1 MGYFTYSYMGYFSYL
16 IWMLPA
22 ILLSLFAQIM
32 VKSAYAKNSK
42 IRNSRGLTG
51 AEAAR
56 QVLLQNNIT
65 NVAIVPVSG
74 KLTDHFDP
82 RTNTIHLSEGVF
94 NSASI
99 AAVGVAAHEAGHAVQ
114 HAQGYAPNK
123 IRSTLVPITNFGS
136 RIGWILILIGLSLS
150 GYYYYSTTTDSSSAT
165 YQLGGVLLVIG
176 IILYSTSLL
185 FTLVTLPVEFN
196 ASRRA
201 LECIENSGLLQGE
214 EIKGAKQTLRAAA
227 LTYVAAAVTAL
238 LQLVRIILIAK
249 RRSD

>member
-1 MGYFTYSYMGYFSYL
+1 MGYFTYAYMGYFSYL

-22 ILLSLFAQIM
+22 IILSLVAQFM
-32 VKSAYAKNSK
+32 VKSAYNKNSK
-42 IRNSRGLTG
+42 IRNSAGLTG

-56 QVLLQNNIT
+56 QVLVRNGVT
-65 NVAIVPVSG
+65 NVSIVPISG

-82 RTNTIHLSEGVF
+82 GTNTISLSEGVY
-94 NSASI
+94 NATSI
-99 AAVGVAAHEAGHAVQ
+99 AAVGIAAHEAGHALQ
-114 HAQGYAPNK
+114 HAQGYVPNK
-123 IRSTLVPITNFGS
+123 IRTALVPVTNFGS
-136 RIGWILILIGLSLS
+136 RIGWILILIGLMMS
-150 GYYYYSTTTDSSSAT
+150 GYYYYSTTVDTESAA
-165 YQLGGVLLVIG
+165 YQIGGVLLVLG

-201 LECIENSGLLQGE
+201 LKCIKDNNLLYGAE
-214 EIKGAKQTLRAAA
+214 LNGAKQTLTAAA

-249 RRSD
+249 RRRD

>member
-1 MGYFTYSYMGYFSYL
+1 MGYFTYAYMGYFYYL
-16 IWMLPA
+16 LWMLPA
-22 ILLSLFAQIM
+22 ILLSLVAQAM

-42 IRNSRGLTG
+42 VINSRGLTG

-56 QVLLQNNIT
+56 QVLLRNNIT

-74 KLTDHFDP
+74 KLTDNFDP
-82 RTNTIHLSEGVF
+82 RSNTIHLSEGVF
-94 NSASI
+94 NSTSV
-99 AAVGVAAHEAGHAVQ
+99 AAVGIAAHEAGHAVQ
-114 HAQGYAPNK
+114 HAQGYTPNK
-123 IRSTLVPITNFGS
+123 IRTTLVPITNFGS

-150 GYYYYSTTTDSSSAT
+150 GYYYYTTTVDTESAT
-165 YQLGGVLLVIG
+165 YELGGVLLILG

-196 ASRRA
+196 ASKRA
-201 LECIENSGLLQGE
+201 LECIKGAGLLQGD

-249 RRSD
+249 QRRD

>member
-1 MGYFTYSYMGYFSYL
+1 MPYFTYSYMGYFSYL

-22 ILLSLFAQIM
+22 ILLSLLAQIL

-42 IRNSRGLTG
+42 IRNTRGLTG

-56 QVLLQNNIT
+56 QVLLQNNVT
-65 NVAIVPVSG
+65 NVSIVPVSG

-94 NSASI
+94 NSTSV
-99 AAVGVAAHEAGHAVQ
+99 AAVGIAAHEAGHAVQ
-114 HAQGYAPNK
+114 HAQNYVPNK
-123 IRSTLVPITNFGS
+123 IRSTLVPVTNIGS
-136 RIGWILILIGLSLS
+136 RIGWILILIGLIMS
-150 GYYYYSTTTDSSSAT
+150 GYYYYSTTTDTSSVT
-165 YQLGGVLLVIG
+165 YKMGGVLLVIG
-176 IILYSTSLL
+176 IILYSSSLL

-196 ASRRA
+196 ASNRA
-201 LECIENSGLLQGE
+201 MKTIKSAGLLQGE
-214 EIKGAKQTLRAAA
+214 ELKGARQTLTAAA

-249 RRSD
+249 QRRD